1 MTIQYDEI
9 ASELTKLTG
18 KTFVWRQDG
27 GGYATHIDCQ
37 EFPLEISFHEDYR
50 GKRVDISVWAHLDG
64 VNTTLNSFVPRVNG
78 HDPDNKIT
86 VARDRPSLAIAKD
99 INRRLLTDWYDRAEA
114 AVEAFRKWKAT
125 REAQHALCQELAEI
139 CGANPEV
146 HHEYGGA
153 VQYSERFHPQ
163 GKIYKVSV
171 SSDCKVDIE
180 IHGLTPEESLA
191 IVQAHSLKTSNRR
204 LAHQCR
210 ESEIMRT
217 TPDYPA

>member
-1 MTIQYDEI
+1 MTIQYGEI

-18 KTFVWRQDG
+18 KTFVWRQDS

-37 EFPLEISFHEDYR
+37 DAPLAVSFHEDYR
-50 GKRVDISVWAHLDG
+50 GKRVEISVWVHLDG
-64 VNTTLNSFVPRVNG
+64 VNASLNSFVSRMNG

-86 VARDRPSLAIAKD
+86 VAKDRTSLAIAKD

-114 AVEAFRKWKAT
+114 AVTAFRKWKVT

-146 HHEYGGA
+146 HQEYGGA

-163 GKIYKVSV
+163 GKIYKVNV
-171 SSDCKVDIE
+171 SFDRRVDIE
-180 IHGLTPEESLA
+180 IHGLTPEEALA
-191 IVQAHSLKTSNRR
+191 IVEAHSLKTSNCR
-204 LAHQCR
+204 LAHHSR
-210 ESEIMRT
+210 ESEII
-217 TPDYPA
+217 A